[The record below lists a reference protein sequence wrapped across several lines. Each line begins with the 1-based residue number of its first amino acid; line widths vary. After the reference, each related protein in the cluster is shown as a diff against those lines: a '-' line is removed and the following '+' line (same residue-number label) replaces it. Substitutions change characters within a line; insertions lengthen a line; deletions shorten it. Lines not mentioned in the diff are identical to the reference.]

1 MNIYKPKD
9 FSKIINKSV
18 RTLQRWDRENYYHHV
33 SKDIA
38 DQEAVKAIVGDL
50 LVKQMISK
58 NKKLIGIEIFGTV
71 PLLCFSQF
79 N

>member
-1 MNIYKPKD
+1 MNIYKPKG

-18 RTLQRWDRENYYHHV
+18 QTLQRWDRENYYHHV

-38 DQEAVKAIVGDL
+38 DQEAVKAIVVGDL
-50 LVKQMISK
+50 LVRQMISK
-58 NKKLIGIEIFGTV
+58 NKKLDRFGTV